1 MFIVMAKKPGE
12 NAKTRLAIAL
22 DQETRTALA
31 AAFIT
36 DKARVLSALSAQ
48 ARIVVAPPDSPEVL
62 RPLVG
67 SHLSLRAQHGS
78 DLGERLCYA
87 AAEAFAEGAAWV
99 ALVDADTPTLP
110 PAYLQEA
117 MASLQK
123 GTEIVLGPAR
133 DGGYYLIGMRRLHR
147 DLFEGIAWSTSS
159 VFADT
164 VAKLGAR
171 SLHVLPEWYDIDT
184 PVELAILRTELAS
197 MTPDT
202 PGYPSETARVLSGL
216 QLHA

>member
-12 NAKTRLAIAL
+12 SAKTRLSSAL

-36 DKARVLSALSAQ
+36 DKARVLCALMAQ
-48 ARIVVAPPDSPEVL
+48 TRVVVAPPDDPEVL

-67 SHLSLRAQHGS
+67 SLVSLRAQQGR
-78 DLGERLCYA
+78 DLGERLCNA
-87 AAEAFAEGAAWV
+87 AAEAFAEGAPWV

-110 PAYLQEA
+110 PAYLSEA
-117 MASLQK
+117 SAALCAGK
-123 GTEIVLGPAR
+123 EVVLGPAR
-133 DGGYYLIGMRRLHR
+133 DGGYYLIGMRSLHR
-147 DLFEGIAWSTSS
+147 DLFEGIPWSTST

-164 VAKLGAR
+164 IAKLGTR

-184 PVELAILRTELAS
+184 PVELAILQEELSAMNS
-197 MTPDT
+197 DT
-202 PGYPSETARVLSGL
+202 PGYPFETARVLSAR
-216 QLHA
+216 Q